1 MNMIGEYDIRIKE
14 LCQLASREQDS
25 QKLNALVM
33 ELILTFEKKEKWL
46 QKNNIRDRDESQSLA
61 S

>member
-25 QKLNALVM
+25 QKLNALVT
-33 ELILTFEKKEKWL
+33 ELIHTFEKKEKWL
-46 QKNNIRDRDESQSLA
+46 QKDNIRDRDESQLLA

>member
-25 QKLNALVM
+25 QKLNALVT
-33 ELILTFEKKEKWL
+33 ELIHTFEKKEKWL
-46 QKNNIRDRDESQSLA
+46 QKDNIRDRDESQSLA

>member
-1 MNMIGEYDIRIKE
+1 MIGEYDIRIKE
-14 LCQLASREQDS
+14 LCQLASGEQDS